1 MKQLPPLVIVQES
14 PVLLDELRKIA
25 VFERY
30 VPPGRLAGKAEL
42 SGVSGCY
49 VIEHVRTGM
58 VYVGS
63 TISLAERVRHNLVDA
78 RKGEHSNRNMN
89 ELYQDGDVLNAYIS
103 RTPTRGDAYTLEQ
116 VVVNHFNNNNRVL
129 NIGITDVK
137 RPTYGVTPL
146 DSSRIKMQLSQ
157 VGRTHSEATKQKMRE
172 WNIGRKHTP
181 ETCAKISKLQ
191 KERCSSG
198 AGHIHLTSIK
208 QSIGVSVN
216 DTVFPSIKAAARALG
231 IHDSVVGRRCKS
243 PNFKNFT
250 FIPTE

>member
-1 MKQLPPLVIVQES
+1 MLPGEKRAADPGQVCDVCDCPAIVVLCTES
-14 PVLLDELRKIA
+14 DSFGDETMLLCK
-25 VFERY
+25 
-30 VPPGRLAGKAEL
+30 
-42 SGVSGCY
+42 
-49 VIEHVRTGM
+49 
-58 VYVGS
+58 
-63 TISLAERVRHNLVDA
+63 
-78 RKGEHSNRNMN
+78 
-89 ELYQDGDVLNAYIS
+89 
-103 RTPTRGDAYTLEQ
+103 
-116 VVVNHFNNNNRVL
+116 
-129 NIGITDVK
+129 
-137 RPTYGVTPL
+137 
-146 DSSRIKMQLSQ
+146 
-157 VGRTHSEATKQKMRE
+157 THSEATKQKMRE